1 MMNENKDIKFYAKE
15 EIEKLI
21 NEREIE
27 RLVFIDDGIDEV
39 IARFKDLP
47 DIIVDL
53 NRKFGSK
60 DLKIYNFIEPED
72 KPIITTFGMYLN
84 KISSQDRQEIIKR
97 LNKLQQ
103 FDEEI
108 KDYKLINIEDLL
120 EYYRSRNNER

>member
-27 RLVFIDDGIDEV
+27 RLVFVDDGIDEV

-53 NRKFGSK
+53 NRKFGSR

-72 KPIITTFGMYLN
+72 EPIITTLGMYLN
-84 KISSQDRQEIIKR
+84 KISSQDRQEIIER

-103 FDEEI
+103 FDEDI

>member
-1 MMNENKDIKFYAKE
+1 MEDNIELNFYTIE

-27 RLVFIDDGIDEV
+27 RLVFVDDGIDEV

-47 DIIVDL
+47 DIIVDF

-84 KISSQDRQEIIKR
+84 KISSQDRQEIIER

-103 FDEEI
+103 FEEDV
-108 KDYKLINIEDLL
+108 KDYKLINMEDLL
-120 EYYRSRNNER
+120 EYYRSRNDER

>member
-1 MMNENKDIKFYAKE
+1 MMNENKNINFYAKD

-27 RLVFIDDGIDEV
+27 RLVFVDDGIDEV

-53 NRKFGSK
+53 NRKFGSR

-72 KPIITTFGMYLN
+72 KPIITTFGVYLN
-84 KISSQDRQEIIKR
+84 KISSQDRQEIIER

-103 FDEEI
+103 FEEDI
-108 KDYKLINIEDLL
+108 KDYKLINIDDLL
-120 EYYRSRNNER
+120 EYYRSRNDER

>member
-1 MMNENKDIKFYAKE
+1 MNENKDIKFYAKE
-15 EIEKLI
+15 EIGKLI

-27 RLVFIDDGIDEV
+27 RLVFVDDGIDEV

-53 NRKFGSK
+53 NRKFGSR

-72 KPIITTFGMYLN
+72 EPIITTLGMYSN
-84 KISSQDRQEIIKR
+84 KISSQDRQEIIER

-103 FDEEI
+103 FEEDI
-108 KDYKLINIEDLL
+108 KDYKLINIDDLL
-120 EYYRSRNNER
+120 EYYRSRNDER

>member
-1 MMNENKDIKFYAKE
+1 MNENKDIKFYAKE

-27 RLVFIDDGIDEV
+27 RLVFVDDGIDEV

-53 NRKFGSK
+53 NKKFSSRN
-60 DLKIYNFIEPED
+60 LKIYNFIEPED
-72 KPIITTFGMYLN
+72 EPIITTFGMYLN
-84 KISSQDRQEIIKR
+84 KISSQDRQEIIER

-103 FDEEI
+103 FEEDI
-108 KDYKLINIEDLL
+108 KDYKLINIDDLL
-120 EYYRSRNNER
+120 EYYRSRNEER

>member
-1 MMNENKDIKFYAKE
+1 MNENKDIKFYAKE

-27 RLVFIDDGIDEV
+27 RLVFVDDGIDEV

-53 NRKFGSK
+53 NRKFGSR

-72 KPIITTFGMYLN
+72 EPIITTFGMYLN
-84 KISSQDRQEIIKR
+84 KISSQDRQEIIER

-103 FDEEI
+103 NEDDI
-108 KDYKLINIEDLL
+108 KDYKVINIDDLL
-120 EYYRSRNNER
+120 EYYRSRNEER

>member
-1 MMNENKDIKFYAKE
+1 MKNKNKDIKFYAKE

-27 RLVFIDDGIDEV
+27 RLVFVDDGVDEV

-53 NRKFGSK
+53 NRKFGSR

-84 KISSQDRQEIIKR
+84 KISSQDRQEIIER

-103 FDEEI
+103 FEEDI
-108 KDYKLINIEDLL
+108 KDYKLINIDDLL
-120 EYYRSRNNER
+120 EYYRSRNDER

>member
-15 EIEKLI
+15 EIGKLI

-27 RLVFIDDGIDEV
+27 RLVFVDDGIDEI

-53 NRKFGSK
+53 NRKFGSR

-84 KISSQDRQEIIKR
+84 KISSQDRQEIIER

-103 FDEEI
+103 FEEDI
-108 KDYKLINIEDLL
+108 KDYKLINIDDLL
-120 EYYRSRNNER
+120 EYYRSRNEER

>member
-1 MMNENKDIKFYAKE
+1 MNENNEINFYTKE

-39 IARFKDLP
+39 IGRFRDLP

-53 NRKFGSK
+53 NRKFGSR

-72 KPIITTFGMYLN
+72 KPIITTYGMFLN
-84 KISSQDRQEIIKR
+84 KISPEDRQAIIER

-103 FDEEI
+103 FEEEI

-120 EYYRSRNNER
+120 EWERSRDDER

>member
-15 EIEKLI
+15 EIGKLI

-27 RLVFIDDGIDEV
+27 RLVFVDDGIDEV

-53 NRKFGSK
+53 NRKFGSR

-72 KPIITTFGMYLN
+72 EPIITTLGMYSN
-84 KISSQDRQEIIKR
+84 KISSQDRQEIIER

-103 FDEEI
+103 FEEDI
-108 KDYKLINIEDLL
+108 KDYKLINIDDLL
-120 EYYRSRNNER
+120 EYYRSRNDER

>member
-1 MMNENKDIKFYAKE
+1 MMNENKNINFYAKD

-27 RLVFIDDGIDEV
+27 RLVFVDDGIDEV

-53 NRKFGSK
+53 NRKFGSR

-72 KPIITTFGMYLN
+72 EAIITTFGMYLN
-84 KISSQDRQEIIKR
+84 KISSQDRQEIIER

-103 FDEEI
+103 YEDDI
-108 KDYKLINIEDLL
+108 KDYKVINIDDLL
-120 EYYRSRNNER
+120 EYYRSRNEER

>member
-1 MMNENKDIKFYAKE
+1 MMNENKDIKFCAKE

-27 RLVFIDDGIDEV
+27 RLVFVDDGIDEV

-53 NRKFGSK
+53 NRKFGSR

-72 KPIITTFGMYLN
+72 EAIITTFGMYLN
-84 KISSQDRQEIIKR
+84 KISSQDRQEIIER

-103 FDEEI
+103 YEDDI
-108 KDYKLINIEDLL
+108 KDYKVINIDDLL
-120 EYYRSRNNER
+120 EYYRSRNEER

>member
-1 MMNENKDIKFYAKE
+1 MKDNKELNFYTPDEIKD
-15 EIEKLI
+15 LI
-21 NEREIE
+21 KNRNIE

-39 IARFKDLP
+39 IGRFIDLP

-72 KPIITTFGMYLN
+72 QPIITTYGLFLN
-84 KISSQDRQEIIKR
+84 KISPEDRKQIIDR

-103 FDEEI
+103 YKEEI
-108 KDYKLINIEDLL
+108 KDYKVIDIEDLL
-120 EYYRSRNNER
+120 KCYRFNEEER

>member
-1 MMNENKDIKFYAKE
+1 MNENKDIKFYAKE

-27 RLVFIDDGIDEV
+27 RLVFVDDGIDEV
-39 IARFKDLP
+39 IAKFKDLP

-53 NRKFGSK
+53 NRKFGSR

-72 KPIITTFGMYLN
+72 EPIITTFGMYLN
-84 KISSQDRQEIIKR
+84 KISSQDRQEIIER

-103 FDEEI
+103 FEEDI
-108 KDYKLINIEDLL
+108 KDYKLINIDDLL
-120 EYYRSRNNER
+120 EYYRSRNEER

>member
-1 MMNENKDIKFYAKE
+1 MNENKDIKFYAKE

-27 RLVFIDDGIDEV
+27 RLVFVDDGIDEV

-53 NRKFGSK
+53 NRKFGSR

-72 KPIITTFGMYLN
+72 EPIITTFGMYLN
-84 KISSQDRQEIIKR
+84 KISSQDRQEIIER

-103 FDEEI
+103 YEDDI
-108 KDYKLINIEDLL
+108 KDYKVINIDDLL
-120 EYYRSRNNER
+120 EYYRSRNEER

>member
-27 RLVFIDDGIDEV
+27 RLVFVDDGIDEV

-53 NRKFGSK
+53 NRKFGSR

-72 KPIITTFGMYLN
+72 EPIITTFGMYLN
-84 KISSQDRQEIIKR
+84 KISSQDRQEIIER

-103 FDEEI
+103 YEDDI
-108 KDYKLINIEDLL
+108 KDYKVINIDDLL
-120 EYYRSRNNER
+120 EYYCSRNEER

>member
-1 MMNENKDIKFYAKE
+1 MMNKNKDIKFYAKE

-27 RLVFIDDGIDEV
+27 RLVFVDDGIDEV

-53 NRKFGSK
+53 NRKFGSR

-72 KPIITTFGMYLN
+72 EPIITTFGMYLN
-84 KISSQDRQEIIKR
+84 KISSQDRQEIIER

-103 FDEEI
+103 YEDDI
-108 KDYKLINIEDLL
+108 KDYKVINIDDLL
-120 EYYRSRNNER
+120 EYYRSRNEER

>member
-15 EIEKLI
+15 EIGKLI

-27 RLVFIDDGIDEV
+27 RLVFVDDGIDEV

-53 NRKFGSK
+53 NRKFGSR

-84 KISSQDRQEIIKR
+84 KISSQDRQEIIER

-103 FDEEI
+103 FEEDI
-108 KDYKLINIEDLL
+108 KDYKLINIDDLL
-120 EYYRSRNNER
+120 EYYRSRNEER

>member
-27 RLVFIDDGIDEV
+27 RLVFVDDGIDEV

-53 NRKFGSK
+53 NRKFGSR

-72 KPIITTFGMYLN
+72 EPIITTFGMYLN
-84 KISSQDRQEIIKR
+84 KISSQDRQEIIER

-103 FDEEI
+103 YEDDI
-108 KDYKLINIEDLL
+108 KDYKVINIDDLL
-120 EYYRSRNNER
+120 EYYRSRNEER

>member
-1 MMNENKDIKFYAKE
+1 MMNENKNINFYAKE
-15 EIEKLI
+15 EIGKLI

-27 RLVFIDDGIDEV
+27 RLVFVDDGIDEV

-53 NRKFGSK
+53 NRKFGSR

-72 KPIITTFGMYLN
+72 EPIITTFGMYLN
-84 KISSQDRQEIIKR
+84 KISSQDRQEIIER

-103 FDEEI
+103 YEEDV
-108 KDYKLINIEDLL
+108 KDYKLINIDDLL
-120 EYYRSRNNER
+120 EYYRSRNEER

>member
-1 MMNENKDIKFYAKE
+1 MMKKNNEINFYTKE
-15 EIEKLI
+15 EIGKLI

-27 RLVFIDDGIDEV
+27 RLVFVDDGIDEV

-60 DLKIYNFIEPED
+60 DLKVYNFIEPENE
-72 KPIITTFGMYLN
+72 PIITTFGMYLN
-84 KISSQDRQEIIKR
+84 KISSQDRQEIIER

-103 FDEEI
+103 FEEDI
-108 KDYKLINIEDLL
+108 KDYKLINIDDLL
-120 EYYRSRNNER
+120 EYYRSRNEER

>member
-27 RLVFIDDGIDEV
+27 RLVFVDDGIDEV

-53 NRKFGSK
+53 NRKFGSR

-72 KPIITTFGMYLN
+72 EPIITTFGMYLN
-84 KISSQDRQEIIKR
+84 KISSQDRQEIIER

-103 FDEEI
+103 YEEDV
-108 KDYKLINIEDLL
+108 KDYKVINIDDLL
-120 EYYRSRNNER
+120 EYYRSRNEER

>member
-1 MMNENKDIKFYAKE
+1 MNENKDIKFYAKE

-27 RLVFIDDGIDEV
+27 RLVFVDDGIDEV

-53 NRKFGSK
+53 NRKFGSR

-72 KPIITTFGMYLN
+72 EPIITTLGMYLN
-84 KISSQDRQEIIKR
+84 KISSQDRQEIIER

-103 FDEEI
+103 FDEDI

>member
-1 MMNENKDIKFYAKE
+1 MMKKNNEINFYTKE
-15 EIEKLI
+15 EIGKLI

-27 RLVFIDDGIDEV
+27 RLVFVVDGIDEV

-60 DLKIYNFIEPED
+60 DLKVYNFIEPENE
-72 KPIITTFGMYLN
+72 PIITTFGMYLN
-84 KISSQDRQEIIKR
+84 KISSQDRQEIIER

-103 FDEEI
+103 FEEDI
-108 KDYKLINIEDLL
+108 KDYKLINIDDLL
-120 EYYRSRNNER
+120 EYYRSRNEER

>member
-1 MMNENKDIKFYAKE
+1 MKNENKDINFYSKE
-15 EIEKLI
+15 EIGKLI

-27 RLVFIDDGIDEV
+27 RLVFVDDGVDEV

-60 DLKIYNFIEPED
+60 DLKVYNFIEPENE
-72 KPIITTFGMYLN
+72 PIITTFGMYLN
-84 KISSQDRQEIIKR
+84 KISSQDRQEIIER

-103 FDEEI
+103 FEEDI
-108 KDYKLINIEDLL
+108 KDYKLINIDDLL
-120 EYYRSRNNER
+120 EYYRSRNEER

>member
-1 MMNENKDIKFYAKE
+1 MMNENKNINFYAKD

-27 RLVFIDDGIDEV
+27 RLVFVDDGIDEV

-53 NRKFGSK
+53 NRKFGSR
-60 DLKIYNFIEPED
+60 DLKVYNFIEPED
-72 KPIITTFGMYLN
+72 EPIITTFGMYLN
-84 KISSQDRQEIIKR
+84 KISSQDRQEIIER

-103 FDEEI
+103 YEENI
-108 KDYKLINIEDLL
+108 KDYKLLNIEDLL
-120 EYYRSRNNER
+120 EYYRSRNEER

>member
-1 MMNENKDIKFYAKE
+1 MNENKDIKFYAKE
-15 EIEKLI
+15 DIEKLI

-27 RLVFIDDGIDEV
+27 RLVFVDDGIDEV

-53 NRKFGSK
+53 NRKFGSR

-72 KPIITTFGMYLN
+72 EPIITTFGMYLN
-84 KISSQDRQEIIKR
+84 KISSQDRQEIIER

-103 FDEEI
+103 YEDDI
-108 KDYKLINIEDLL
+108 KDYKVINIDDLL
-120 EYYRSRNNER
+120 EYYRSRNEER

>member
-1 MMNENKDIKFYAKE
+1 MKNENKDINFYSKE
-15 EIEKLI
+15 EIGKLI

-27 RLVFIDDGIDEV
+27 RLVFVDDGVDEV

-53 NRKFGSK
+53 NRKFGSR

-72 KPIITTFGMYLN
+72 KPIITTFGVYLN
-84 KISSQDRQEIIKR
+84 KISSQDRQEIIER

-103 FDEEI
+103 FEEDI
-108 KDYKLINIEDLL
+108 KDYKLINIDDLL
-120 EYYRSRNNER
+120 EYYRSRNDER

>member
-1 MMNENKDIKFYAKE
+1 MKNENKDINFYSKE
-15 EIEKLI
+15 EIGKLI

-27 RLVFIDDGIDEV
+27 RLVFVDDGVDEV

-53 NRKFGSK
+53 NRKFGSR

-72 KPIITTFGMYLN
+72 KPIIKTFGMYLN
-84 KISSQDRQEIIKR
+84 KISLQDRQEIIER

-103 FDEEI
+103 FEEDI
-108 KDYKLINIEDLL
+108 KDYKLINIDDLL
-120 EYYRSRNNER
+120 EYYRSRNDER

>member
-1 MMNENKDIKFYAKE
+1 MKNENKDINFYAKE
-15 EIEKLI
+15 EIGKLI

-27 RLVFIDDGIDEV
+27 RLVFVDDGIDEV

-72 KPIITTFGMYLN
+72 EPIITTFGMYLN
-84 KISSQDRQEIIKR
+84 KISSQDRQEIIER

-103 FDEEI
+103 FEEDI
-108 KDYKLINIEDLL
+108 KDYKLINIDDLL
-120 EYYRSRNNER
+120 EYYRSRNDER